1 MVPQVLQR
9 VTKPPISQ
17 IVGAEVEL
25 ELEDIVVDLE
35 EDVVEEMVPKA
46 ATIVY
51 CVAKEVIGQATV

>member
-1 MVPQVLQR
+1 M
-9 VTKPPISQ
+9 
-17 IVGAEVEL
+17 VGAEVEL

-51 CVAKEVIGQATV
+51 YVAKAVIGQPDVQFTPTQKQEEIS